1 MKEIQPISIWYNGQ
15 ELFAT
20 ILNCS
25 VTANNLFNN
34 ATFNYSLLTTN
45 SINLT
50 SGYLNITGDDYI
62 SYTTNSDSNTYAFTW
77 IANQLNITLL

>member
-1 MKEIQPISIWYNGQ
+1 MKEIQPVSIWYNGQ

-25 VTANNLFNN
+25 VTANNLFNTG
-34 ATFNYSLLTTN
+34 TFTYSLLTVD

-50 SGYLNITGDDYI
+50 SGSLNISGLDYI
-62 SYTTNSDSNTYAFTW
+62 AYTTNSDSNSFAF
-77 IANQLNITLL
+77 N